1 MVSDYPIEVLLQR
14 TDIFKALLDL
24 LEGGQTGE
32 PGRSAQEAYTN
43 LAQQAILVIVR
54 KLKNVYRFIGNNTNK
69 ASRISSGNYSSL
81 KQGPADGIGEVDNLE
96 YLKLSYPGLKE
107 GVWNTEEAMTDLKK
121 YGAHLPSDRLAA
133 AST

>member
-1 MVSDYPIEVLLQR
+1 MVQDYPIEVLLQR
-14 TDIFKALLDL
+14 TDIFKSLLDL

-43 LAQQAILVIVR
+43 LAQQALLVIVR
-54 KLKNVYRFIGNNTNK
+54 RLKNTYRFIGNNTNK
-69 ASRISSGNYSSL
+69 ASRISPGSYTAATF
-81 KQGPADGIGEVDNLE
+81 KQGSAEGTSEVDNLE

-121 YGAHLPSDRLAA
+121 YGA
-133 AST
+133 